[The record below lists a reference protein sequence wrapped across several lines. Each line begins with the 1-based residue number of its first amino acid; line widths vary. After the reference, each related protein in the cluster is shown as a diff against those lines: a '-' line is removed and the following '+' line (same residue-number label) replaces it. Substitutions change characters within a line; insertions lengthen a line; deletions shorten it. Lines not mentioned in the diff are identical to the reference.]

1 MKVLF
6 ICEANVARSQMAE
19 AYYNHFT
26 NSKDAISAGILD
38 FTPAK
43 YGYPTKEVVQVMQE
57 DGLDVSKQKVEFLT
71 EQMVKDSDKIFVMC
85 TKKECP
91 EFLLKSG
98 KITFWDVDDPFEKP
112 VESFMECRDIVKQ
125 KVNKIIER

>member
-1 MKVLF
+1 MKILF
-6 ICEANVARSQMAE
+6 VCQANVARSQMAE

-26 NSKDAISAGILD
+26 NSKDAISAGVLD

-43 YGYPTKEVVQVMQE
+43 YGHPIKEVIQIMKE

-71 EQMVKDSDKIFVMC
+71 EQMVKDSDKVFVMC
-85 TKKECP
+85 AEKECP

-98 KITFWDVDDPFEKP
+98 KVTFWDVTDPFEKP
-112 VESFMECRDIVKQ
+112 IEGFRECRDIIKNKVK
-125 KVNKIIER
+125 KLVEK